1 MPFMQKK
8 NLGDVVH
15 ILSGLSLR
23 EMPETDEKGEFSLLR
38 VSDVSQSWVFNA
50 KEGIQRIRVHAKREP
65 EFLKPG
71 DVVFFGRGTRP
82 FAVLLESI
90 PDKTLPSPYL
100 WVLRLCTNEVKGEYL
115 AWFLTHSQAAKRYY
129 LRVNQ
134 GSALTNIT
142 KPALASLPLW
152 IPPLD
157 QQTLWP
163 KLQGALMKEKELMDR
178 LASCQQALMDTLFER
193 TAVSSNRETK
203 IDE

>member
-1 MPFMQKK
+1 MQKI
-8 NLGDVVH
+8 NLGDVVQ

-23 EMPETDEKGEFSLLR
+23 ETPENDEKGEFSLLR
-38 VSDVSQSWVFNA
+38 VSDVSQSWVFNS
-50 KEGIQRIRVHAKREP
+50 KEGMQRIRVHAKKEP

-71 DVVFFGRGTRP
+71 EVVFFGRGTRP

-100 WVLRLCTNEVKGEYL
+100 WVLRPHSNLVKGEYL

-142 KPALASLPLW
+142 KPALASLPVW

-157 QQTLWP
+157 QQALWP

-178 LASCQQALMDTLFER
+178 LAGSRQALMDTLFER
-193 TAVSSNRETK
+193 TANSSNRETR
-203 IDE
+203 INE